1 MKNSFPILLVAI
13 GFTFFFTGCN
23 EETSGENYL
32 FGERHLTEKFKS
44 YWFAGEAEITSY
56 TLEQSRYNEP
66 RPGNAVLIYVT
77 EDFVPDLQVKA
88 DIRNDKNI
96 PVLKLNATKNFLT
109 GIYPYSIMQSTFLPL
124 QGNSHALKIT
134 ASIQEWCGQ
143 VFMQLNNR
151 DDFEVVSH
159 SYFQEEADEALSLPK
174 TYLENELW
182 VQLRVDPN
190 ELPVGE
196 FEMIPSMEYIRL
208 AHIDIEAHRAKAEFF
223 QDGKWSVYQMS
234 YPDLQREIRIWYD
247 PNFPFGIEKWEEITF
262 NKGKENKTTAT
273 KLATIKSAYWSKN
286 SNKDLPL
293 RDNLNLN

>member
-1 MKNSFPILLVAI
+1 MKNSFSILLFAV
-13 GFTFFFTGCN
+13 GFSFFFTGCN
-23 EETSGENYL
+23 EGPSGENYL
-32 FGERHLTEKFKS
+32 FRERHLTEEFKS

-66 RPGNAVLIYVT
+66 RSGNAVLIYVT
-77 EDFVPDLQVKA
+77 EDFEPSLQVKA
-88 DIRNDKNI
+88 DNRSDKNI

-151 DDFEVVSH
+151 EDFEVISH
-159 SYFQEEADEALSLPK
+159 SYFQEEADEALTLPK

-196 FEMIPSMEYIRL
+196 FKMIPSMEYIRL
-208 AHIDIEAHRAKAEFF
+208 AHIYIEAHSAKAEFF

-234 YPDLQREIRIWYD
+234 YPDLQRELRIWYD
-247 PNFPFGIEKWEEITF
+247 PNFPFAIEKWEEITL

-293 RDNLNLN
+293 RDTLNLN

>member
-1 MKNSFPILLVAI
+1 MKNSFSILLYSI

-23 EETSGENYL
+23 GNTTKKNNL
-32 FGERHLTEKFKS
+32 FGERQLTEDFKT

-66 RPGNAVLIYVT
+66 RTGNAVLIYVT

-88 DIRNDKNI
+88 DAKDDSNI

-151 DDFEVVSH
+151 NGFEVVSH
-159 SYFQEEADEALSLPK
+159 SYFQEEADQTLTLPK
-174 TYLENELW
+174 TYLENEVW

-190 ELPVGE
+190 QLPVGE

-208 AHIDIEAHRAKAEFF
+208 AHINIEAYNVKAEFY
-223 QDGKWSVYQMS
+223 QDGKWSVYQIS
-234 YPDLQREIRIWYD
+234 YPLLQRELRICYEQ
-247 PNFPFGIEKWEEITF
+247 NFPYSIEKWEEITI
-262 NKGKENKTTAT
+262 NNGEKNKTTAT
-273 KLATIKSAYWSKN
+273 KMASIKSAYWSKN